1 MEIIVT
7 FTPEQLE
14 LIEVLLQSK
23 YKLLKPD
30 STNEIDPLNVYE
42 TICSEALSR
51 ARNALYVLH
60 EDTPIKKHLSAH
72 PQRQSISDAKRMKLN
87 TLETLLASI

>member
-14 LIEVLLQSK
+14 LVEVLLQNK
-23 YKLLKPD
+23 YKQLKSD
-30 STNEIDPLNVYE
+30 TEKEIDPLNVYK

-51 ARNALYVLH
+51 ARSALYILQ

-72 PQRQSISDAKRMKLN
+72 PQRQGISDAKKLKLN
-87 TLETLLASI
+87 TLETMLASI